1 MAFRENLY
9 TCKHTAGEFG
19 SPCLRCHG
27 PTQGNFSHRR
37 HGKRFKVPSCLQIM
51 HLEISAVGMVSALNH
66 HRAYGKVHFSG
77 YTVDTLRQFLY
88 HHAYKIFGESRH
100 DASFHALSCLL
111 FIFRGRKIIGM
122 ICHLGPYHAYS
133 QKIKSRWSAPTCFKF
148 INMVA
153 EPHPRHCTPACS
165 DVTSSRF
172 QSSAARWRR

>member
-1 MAFRENLY
+1 M
-9 TCKHTAGEFG
+9 TM
-19 SPCLRCHG
+19 
-27 PTQGNFSHRR
+27 PTPGCRWIWSYR
-37 HGKRFKVPSCLQIM
+37 HGKRFIAKVCLRLRL
-51 HLEISAVGMVSALNH
+51 LEISIVGTVSASICH
-66 HRAYGKVHFSG
+66 HAYGNVHFSG
-77 YTVDTLRQFLY
+77 FTVGTLRQFSC

-133 QKIKSRWSAPTCFKF
+133 QKIKSWWSAPTCFKF